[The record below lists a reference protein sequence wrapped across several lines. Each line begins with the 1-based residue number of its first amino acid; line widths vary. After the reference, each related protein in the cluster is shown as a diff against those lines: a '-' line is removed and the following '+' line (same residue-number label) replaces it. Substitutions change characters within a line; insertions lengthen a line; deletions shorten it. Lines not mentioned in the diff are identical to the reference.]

1 MKRISSCNPPGSTQE
16 HLIEAAQRGD
26 ATALDRLVRRYD
38 PLVQRVVWRVKPPP
52 GCEREDLAQE
62 ARIGLIAAI
71 RAWQPDRG
79 PFPAFADRCV
89 TNQALL
95 AVESTARHKHQLLS
109 RAISLNRENAYA
121 YDECSQEYLRPILLA
136 TLIADDPNDDP
147 ELRVLAREKLS
158 RLVRAV
164 PTLTAS
170 ERLALAGMMS
180 GESYQCLARARGCTP
195 KAASQ
200 AAYRARRK
208 LAAGLTRDDSP
219 ERIGAR

>member
-1 MKRISSCNPPGSTQE
+1 MGRIDPPIGSADDALSPGDRGALE
-16 HLIEAAQRGD
+16 H
-26 ATALDRLVRRYD
+26 LVRRYD
-38 PLVQRVVWRVKPPP
+38 PLVQRVVWRVKPPA

-79 PFPAFADRCV
+79 PFPASADRCV

-95 AVESTARHKHQLLS
+95 AVEATARHEHQLLS
-109 RAISLNRENAYA
+109 RAVSLDRADVAYA
-121 YDECSQEYLRPILLA
+121 DDEGARESLRLGLLE
-136 TLIADDPNDDP
+136 TLTADDPNEDP
-147 ELRVLAREKLS
+147 ELRLLAREKFS

-170 ERLALAGMMS
+170 ERLAVVGMLS
-180 GESYQCLARARGCTP
+180 GESHRCLARARGCTP

-208 LAAGLTRDDSP
+208 LAAGVTLDD
-219 ERIGAR
+219 